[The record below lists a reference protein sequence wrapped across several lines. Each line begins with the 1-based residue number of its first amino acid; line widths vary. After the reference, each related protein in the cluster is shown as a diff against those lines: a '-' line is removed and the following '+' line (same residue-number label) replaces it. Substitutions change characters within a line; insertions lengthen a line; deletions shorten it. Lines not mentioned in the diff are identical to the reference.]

1 MTDRPTP
8 KAAKPGAS
16 KPGAARS
23 GTSKP
28 AASRDPR
35 QVKRPEERLE
45 GRADKPSDTVP
56 TYQELLDEA
65 LDETFPASDPISP
78 SAAMAAEKRISTAKD
93 DTDWTLKPGEC
104 KPPDG
109 KTT

>member
-1 MTDRPTP
+1 MTDRSTP
-8 KAAKPGAS
+8 KAS
-16 KPGAARS
+16 KPGAAKAAAP
-23 GTSKP
+23 KP
-28 AASRDPR
+28 GASRDPR
-35 QVKRPEERLE
+35 QVKRPEDRLE
-45 GRADKPSDTVP
+45 GRADQPADTVP
-56 TYQELLDEA
+56 SYQELLDEA

-93 DTDWTLKPGEC
+93 DTDWTLKPGAG